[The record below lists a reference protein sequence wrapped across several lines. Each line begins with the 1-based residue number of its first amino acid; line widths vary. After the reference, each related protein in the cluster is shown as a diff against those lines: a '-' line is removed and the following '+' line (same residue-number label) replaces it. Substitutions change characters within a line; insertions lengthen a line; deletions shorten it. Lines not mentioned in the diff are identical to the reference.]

1 MSQENLSSQ
10 DAAQGA
16 AQEAPWELSAA
27 TAKHPC
33 YSVNAAHQY
42 ARMHLPVAPACNIQC
57 HYCNRKFDCVNESR
71 PGVTREILNPE
82 AARDKFIQVK
92 RALPNLSVVGIAG
105 PGDALANWEQT
116 RRTLALIRE
125 EDPECLFCLSTNG
138 LMVPQYGPELV
149 ALGVSHVT
157 VTLNCIDPEI
167 GAAIYHFVDFRG
179 KRHTGVAA
187 AEILLEN
194 QIEGIRY
201 LVGKSVCVKVNIVM
215 IPGINAA
222 HIPLVVKKA
231 KELGVFMT
239 NIIPLI
245 PAQGS
250 RFQAMAPPSPEELK
264 SLREISRKDIQ
275 QMCHCRQCRA
285 DAIGLLE
292 RDIACRFADVSKK
305 GPATVR
311 RENNFQPSDPGVA

>member
-1 MSQENLSSQ
+1 MSRGKLSSQ
-10 DAAQGA
+10 DAVENGTGK
-16 AQEAPWELSAA
+16 LSDA

-71 PGVTREILNPE
+71 PGVTSEILNPE

-92 RALPNLSVVGIAG
+92 RALPNLAVVGIAG

-116 RRTLALIRE
+116 RLTLALIRQ
-125 EDPECLFCLSTNG
+125 EDRGCLFCLSTNG
-138 LMVPQYGPELV
+138 LMLPQYGPELV
-149 ALGVSHVT
+149 TLGVTHVT
-157 VTLNCIDPEI
+157 VTLNCVGPEI

-179 KRHTGVAA
+179 KRLTGVEA
-187 AEILLEN
+187 AEILIEN

-201 LVGKSVCVKVNIVM
+201 LVGKNVCVKVNIVM
-215 IPGINAA
+215 IPGINAT

-264 SLREISRKDIQ
+264 SLREICRKDIR
-275 QMCHCRQCRA
+275 QMCHCQQCRA

-292 RDIACRFADVSKK
+292 RDIACRFGDVAKK
-305 GPATVR
+305 ASATIG
-311 RENNFQPSDPGVA
+311 RENDFQPSHPGVA